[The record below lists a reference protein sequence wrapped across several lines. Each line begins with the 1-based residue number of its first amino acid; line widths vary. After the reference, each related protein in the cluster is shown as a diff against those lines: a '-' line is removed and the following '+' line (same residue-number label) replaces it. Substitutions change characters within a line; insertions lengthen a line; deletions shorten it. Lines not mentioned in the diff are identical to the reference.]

1 MHPARRTNAPHRAH
15 LTPKMAL
22 ELAAPHT
29 WPAAIMP
36 TLVALAAAAH
46 PEASLS
52 AVMAVV
58 LLAIVVLFQSAAN
71 TFNDYYD
78 FVKGTDAP
86 EHNVEASD
94 AVLVYNDVDPKSAL
108 HLAVGFVVCA
118 FVLGLYVVWHAG
130 FVPLALGIIGAAFV
144 VLYSAG
150 KTPLSYLPLG
160 EAASGIVMGGIVP
173 IAVYQALTGTIDARA
188 MVCAIPT
195 VITVGL
201 IMLTNNTCDIERDTD
216 AARKTLP
223 LILGRA
229 QARRLYRALLFLAVA
244 GATGIVIAF
253 FTPGAALLPFMLLA
267 LQPFVGALVRNP
279 LTPDRRVQAM
289 SQVLTVNVVLGA
301 FYAAAMVA
309 GSYSLFTG

>member
-1 MHPARRTNAPHRAH
+1 MHPAPRTSASYRAR
-15 LTPKMAL
+15 LTPNMAL

-46 PEASLS
+46 PGTHLS

-86 EHNVEASD
+86 EHDVEASD
-94 AVLVYNDVDPKSAL
+94 AVLVYNDIDPKSAL
-108 HLAVGFVVCA
+108 HLAIAFVICA
-118 FVLGLYVVWHAG
+118 FLLGLYVVWHAG
-130 FVPLALGIIGAAFV
+130 LVPLALGIIGAAFV

-173 IAVYQALTGTIDARA
+173 IAAYQALTGTLDGRA
-188 MVCAIPT
+188 MICAIPT
-195 VITVGL
+195 VIAVGL
-201 IMLTNNTCDIERDTD
+201 IMLTNNTCDIERDKD

-229 QARRLYRALLFLAVA
+229 RARRLYRILLFFAMA
-244 GATGIVIAF
+244 AATVIVIAL

-289 SQVLTVNVVLGA
+289 SQVLTVNVVLGT
-301 FYAAAMVA
+301 FYAAAMIA
-309 GSYSLFTG
+309 GSYSLFTW